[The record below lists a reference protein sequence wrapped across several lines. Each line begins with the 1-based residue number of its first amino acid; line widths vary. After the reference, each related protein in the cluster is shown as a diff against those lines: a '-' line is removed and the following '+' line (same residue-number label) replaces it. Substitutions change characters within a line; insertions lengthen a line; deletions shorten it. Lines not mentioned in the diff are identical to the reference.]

1 MSRETM
7 EFWEEW
13 SAQVLL
19 EGSVLPIIATVQGSK
34 EGGVKTGSFRWGE
47 ERLWWEGTEKA
58 SVDQLLRTLL
68 ARGIE
73 T

>member
-7 EFWEEW
+7 EFWKEW

-34 EGGVKTGSFRWGE
+34 EGGVKTGSTCGE
-47 ERLWWEGTEKA
+47 REQRRQ
-58 SVDQLLRTLL
+58 V
-68 ARGIE
+68 
-73 T
+73 